1 MKILAIA
8 LKDLTQSF
16 RSLFAIGMM
25 VAAPLLITGL
35 IYFAFGGLSG
45 GAGRYH
51 LPPLTLV
58 IANQD
63 QAVAGQPAFGQLLVD
78 FFGDPAMPDWLIVQT
93 AGAEAEARAAV
104 NQQAAGVALLIPP
117 GFSKAMT
124 EA

>member
-45 GAGRYH
+45 ASAARGT
-51 LPPLTLV
+51 LPPRARRDAALTRGHKEV
-58 IANQD
+58 
-63 QAVAGQPAFGQLLVD
+63 
-78 FFGDPAMPDWLIVQT
+78 
-93 AGAEAEARAAV
+93 
-104 NQQAAGVALLIPP
+104 
-117 GFSKAMT
+117 
-124 EA
+124 